1 VDAEEDMTPM
11 LNDRRWSPRG
21 ERGAILVH
29 AAVAMLALMAFNAF
43 VIDYG
48 ALWVSRRQAQN
59 AADAAALAGAGSL
72 AWVDPDDI
80 AQAQSA
86 AAAAGAVNLVLGAA
100 PSIDPATDVTM
111 VACPPGSP
119 GLPDT
124 CIRANV
130 YRSAERDNPLPTFF
144 AQIFGM
150 TSQDI
155 RATAT
160 ARVITGNAVEC
171 MKPWAVADKW
181 DENWES
187 GAPNSGP
194 WTTDSD
200 FDKYIKKG
208 QDYYPNPAVTTPDVY
223 IAPSAGDPGTGF
235 TPFDADGDPT
245 SDYGLQ
251 ITLKVGSAHDSI
263 SAGWFL
269 ALDLPNPDGSSGS
282 GGADYQNNIRNCNG
296 TIFKIGDTVPTETGD
311 MVGPTKQGVAG
322 GGPDGLGLT
331 QKDPGATWNNT
342 TKSVQ
347 GSCAPGICADGVWYA
362 RSPRI
367 VPVPLFSIDDYYA
380 GAPSGKG
387 TVTIT
392 NIMGFFIEGM
402 CGAGNRD
409 VCGRL
414 VAIPG
419 TTVGTT
425 SVDDTAS
432 FLYHVLLV
440 R

>member
-1 VDAEEDMTPM
+1 MVT
-11 LNDRRWSPRG
+11 DRRRRTDG
-21 ERGAILVH
+21 ERGAVLVH
-29 AAVAMLALMAFNAF
+29 AAIAMLGLMAFNAL

-48 ALWVSRRQAQN
+48 ALYLSRSQAQN
-59 AADAAALAGAGSL
+59 AADAAALAGALSL
-72 AWVDPDDI
+72 AIDDPDDI
-80 AQAQSA
+80 PRAQSA
-86 AAAAGAVNLVLGAA
+86 AAAAGLTNLVLGEP
-100 PSIDPATDVTM
+100 PSIDPATDVTLIP
-111 VACPPGSP
+111 CPPGSP

-130 YRSAERDNPLPTFF
+130 YRSAARTNALPTFF
-144 AQIFGM
+144 AQIMGI

-160 ARVITGNAVEC
+160 ARVITANAVEC

-181 DENWES
+181 DENWED
-187 GAPNSGP
+187 GLPNSGP
-194 WTTDSD
+194 WTTTSD

-208 QDYYPNPAVTTPDVY
+208 NDYYPDPSVTAPDVY
-223 IAPSAGDPGTGF
+223 IAPTANNPGTGF
-235 TPFDADGDPT
+235 TPFDANGDPT

-251 ITLKVGSAHDSI
+251 ITLKLGSAQANI

-269 ALDLPNPDGSSGS
+269 ALDLPNPDGTSGS
-282 GGADYQNNIRNCNG
+282 GGDDYRNNIRDCNG
-296 TIFKIGDTVPTETGD
+296 TIFKIGDTVPTETGN
-311 MVGPTKQGVAG
+311 MIGPTSQGIAG
-322 GGPDGLGLT
+322 GGPSGLGLT
-331 QKDPGATWNNT
+331 QKDPGATWDNT
-342 TKSVQ
+342 TKTVQ

-367 VPVPLFSIDDYYA
+367 VPVPLFSVDDYFTGSPA
-380 GAPSGKG
+380 GKE

-402 CGAGNRD
+402 CGPGNHD

-419 TTVGTT
+419 ITAGTS
-425 SVDDTAS
+425 SVDETAA